1 MKADSVRQPA
11 LGAGASPAPRAARAQ
26 ECSLEESGFEGYEG
40 WEDGFDFGFGDGVEA
55 MDAAKLTPDGRI
67 RLILSFDSPDEARA
81 ALDSCTSCR
90 GWRIGDAL
98 PLVNGFTAEVEP
110 KRLSNLLKTLPQGSR
125 VALDRPL
132 DFPDPRRLQPPTKSE
147 RGAGELKPSLD
158 VSTSLIGI
166 EKVWNRGF
174 TGKGQN
180 IAIIDSGIY
189 PHPDV
194 KDKIV
199 AWADM
204 TEGKTNPVDTFGHG
218 THVAGVAA
226 GTGAKSAGRF
236 KGIAPDAGLVGVRIT
251 SVAEAIKGIQWVI
264 DNKDRLGI
272 SVLNMS
278 LGDFAT
284 RSYKDDPWAQAAQ
297 KAIQAGLTVVV
308 AAGNEGP
315 GESTVSTPGT
325 HPDVITVG
333 ALDDK
338 RTMDRKDD
346 TVADFSSRG
355 PTSIDG
361 LQKPDILAPG
371 VGIFGP
377 LAPGATLDVPELP
390 HVGKDY
396 FAISGTSMATPMVSG
411 LAAILKQANPSLT
424 HSDIKAILVK
434 TADKYLADPANVQ
447 GAGLVDA
454 EEALQLAMDW
464 PGAGSSP
471 APAPP
476 APPPARKALAPDPQ
490 QGFLFA

>member
-11 LGAGASPAPRAARAQ
+11 VGAGASPAPRAARSQSIETPEA
-26 ECSLEESGFEGYEG
+26 CSLEGL
-40 WEDGFDFGFGDGVEA
+40 EDGFDFGYGEGYESF
-55 MDAAKLTPDGRI
+55 DAARLTPDGRI
-67 RLILSFDSPDEARA
+67 RLILSFENPDAARA

-90 GWRIGDAL
+90 GFRVGETL
-98 PLVNGFTAEVEP
+98 HVVNGFTAEVEP
-110 KRLSNLLKTLPQGSR
+110 KRLSGLLKTLPQGSR
-125 VALDRPL
+125 VALDRAL
-132 DFPDPRRLQPPTKSE
+132 DFPDPRKLLPPAKSE
-147 RGAGELKPSLD
+147 RSGEVKPALD

-189 PHPDV
+189 PHADV

-204 TEGKTNPVDTFGHG
+204 TEGKTSPVDTFGHG

-236 KGIAPDAGLVGVRIT
+236 KGIAPEAGLVGVRIT

-264 DNKDRLGI
+264 DNKDRLNIG
-272 SVLNMS
+272 VLNMS

-297 KAIQAGLTVVV
+297 KAIEAGLTVVV

-315 GESTVSTPGT
+315 GDSTVSTPGT

-338 RTMDRKDD
+338 RTLDRKDD
-346 TVADFSSRG
+346 AVADFSSRG
-355 PTSIDG
+355 PTTIDG

-411 LAAILKQANPSLT
+411 LAAILKQANPTLL

-434 TADKYLADPANVQ
+434 SADKYLKDPANVQ

-454 EEALQLAMDW
+454 EEALELALNW
-464 PGAGSSP
+464 PGAGTPTAPKP
-471 APAPP
+471 APAPAEP
-476 APPPARKALAPDPQ
+476 KKALAPDPQ